1 MSYAILITGETA
13 EAGTL
18 KQIIIASHNNNHYA
32 WSRKTSGGRG
42 TDNAW
47 FDVAYSEV
55 ITQEATNKN
64 TIIGEILSSPLTATD
79 ITAIETGERPTV
91 LIQKLT
97 KQFGLR
103 HKNASNKTIG
113 DVVVEVVG
121 LIAQD
126 PALLDKYRSDG
137 RKDKG
142 ATLNTNTNAV
152 APTNFGARDVV
163 VAPVIQVVRE
173 AVAPTDEIIGNYVIR
188 IPSAND
194 VGHYIPRVIDG
205 VNENAFWDYAIS
217 EGQNVLIE
225 GPAGTGKSTSP
236 EYDSYLR
243 NQGCAVVG
251 CSVGLEVSHLLG
263 KAIIDPNAGL
273 PTWTDGILVQAMK
286 NGDKII
292 FNEVDFAHPKVLQR
306 IQDVAQ
312 QRKVTLIENGGEVV
326 VAHPNF
332 SLVCT
337 YNNGY
342 RHSNKLNE
350 AFLDRFIKLRFDYN
364 HEIEAQLIKSPTLLV
379 LANQMRADS
388 INGTYSTPIS
398 LRILSRFQDQVRK
411 LSYEF
416 GANAFILNFT
426 DEERPSVKLLLE
438 AHRDKLETELTTNK

>member
-1 MSYAILITGETA
+1 MSYSILITSETE

-18 KQIIIASHNNNHYA
+18 RQLIIASHNTKHYA
-32 WSRKTSGGRG
+32 WERKTNGGRG
-42 TDNAW
+42 KDNAW
-47 FDVAYSEV
+47 FDVSYSL
-55 ITQEATNKN
+55 ALTNNSTN
-64 TIIGEILSSPLTATD
+64 THSIVGEILSSPLSAVD
-79 ITAIETGERPTV
+79 ISAIENGEQPTV
-91 LIQKLT
+91 LIQKLS

-103 HKNASNKTIG
+103 HKNTGIRTVA
-113 DVVVEVVG
+113 DVVVEVAG

-142 ATLNTNTNAV
+142 AIMHDTV
-152 APTNFGARDVV
+152 ASEVEVVSGARISE
-163 VAPVIQVVRE
+163 PVIQVVRE
-173 AVAPTDEIIGNYVIR
+173 AVATQEDIVGNYVIR
-188 IPSAND
+188 IPTKNE
-194 VGHYIPRVIDG
+194 VGHYIPRVING
-205 VNENAFWDYAIS
+205 VDEKTFWDYAITN
-217 EGQNVLIE
+217 GQNVLLE
-225 GPAGTGKSTSP
+225 GQAGTGKSTSP
-236 EYDSYLR
+236 EYDSYVR
-243 NQGCAVVG
+243 GQGCAVVG

-263 KAIIDPNAGL
+263 KAIIDPTTGK

-332 SLVCT
+332 TLVAT

-364 HEIEAQLIKSPTLLV
+364 HEIESQLIKSPTLLE

-388 INGTYSTPIS
+388 INGIYSTPIS

-411 LSYEF
+411 LNYEF
-416 GANAFILNFT
+416 GANAFVLNFT
-426 DEERPSVKLLLE
+426 EEERPSVKLLLE
-438 AHRDKLETELTTNK
+438 AHRTKLEEELTK